1 MKNDTIN
8 ENEEYY
14 YQQLG
19 TIKLSNIMNDEKL
32 WNLYYAS
39 DLYPLA
45 YDVLN
50 ILAIL
55 NQLEQDKE
63 NKSYDNSYMEFLTTM
78 TDTIKTLSSNINKYN
93 FTIIKNKFL
102 NLLQTLVLSYQNS
115 LLTDLIHESSV
126 TLEDDTEI
134 EINQDNSCLDSLFN
148 LYEKYFD
155 IELEESLISVDE
167 SILKCST
174 FLKKLNLSL

>member
-1 MKNDTIN
+1 
-8 ENEEYY
+8 
-14 YQQLG
+14 LG
-19 TIKLSNIMNDEKL
+19 IIKLSNIINDEKL

-50 ILAIL
+50 ILAVL
-55 NQLEQDKE
+55 NQLDKDKE

-78 TDTIKTLSSNINKYN
+78 ADTIKTLSLNINKYN

-115 LLTDLIHESSV
+115 LLTNLINNSFV
-126 TLEDDTEI
+126 VLEDNTEM
-134 EINQDNSCLDSLFN
+134 EINQDNSCLDSLLK
-148 LYEKYFD
+148 LYEKYFN
-155 IELEESLISVDE
+155 IELEESSISVDE
-167 SILKCST
+167 SILNCST
-174 FLKKLNLSL
+174 FLKKLNLSLENLIININNNYD